1 MGGKS
6 VKFILA
12 NDLMYI
18 LSNRKKYLF
27 LSIIVPFIICLLLSL
42 NSSSDLSIM
51 FYSLGNNLIIK
62 NFNIIEIMMY
72 IFNISMFVFFA
83 VDLFSKDLL
92 YQKDCIFFR
101 INIVIWFL
109 YKTVFVLSL
118 CFCIKILKYL
128 LITVYLKCILKFS
141 TVYIIKVM
149 FLDINYYILIYT
161 ILVGIY
167 ITWKLYSSSFSV
179 VIMIIL
185 SIIFPKNI
193 IHTESYYLVIVI
205 ISVFLYVNIVF
216 LLKKAG
222 KRMLEMEDSYENR
235 SKKCL
240 KKV

>member
-1 MGGKS
+1 
-6 VKFILA
+6 
-12 NDLMYI
+12 
-18 LSNRKKYLF
+18 
-27 LSIIVPFIICLLLSL
+27 
-42 NSSSDLSIM
+42 
-51 FYSLGNNLIIK
+51 
-62 NFNIIEIMMY
+62 
-72 IFNISMFVFFA
+72 
-83 VDLFSKDLL
+83 
-92 YQKDCIFFR
+92 
-101 INIVIWFL
+101 
-109 YKTVFVLSL
+109 
-118 CFCIKILKYL
+118 
-128 LITVYLKCILKFS
+128 
-141 TVYIIKVM
+141 M

-216 LLKKAG
+216 LLKKTG